1 MLDDNNL
8 RMKKIFFSAC
18 LLSLFMA
25 HAHAQETYENTKLI
39 DNDLNGTA
47 RYVGMGGAMEALGA
61 DISVINSNPAGIGL
75 FRRSSGS
82 VSFGLVSQDGAS
94 SFKYGN
100 KTNAS
105 FDQAGFVYSL
115 RDGRRTFINFGFN
128 YHKSKNFDYILNA
141 ASGLNGASQ
150 HKLSYMKAL
159 ANENNLDKTSS
170 GWRGKFAY
178 TSQLDNLYYNT
189 LMMTSSDGFF
199 YNDAS
204 RYEFGRAETGYIGEY
219 NFNSSANVND
229 RVYLGITIGIHDV
242 HYTGHSLY
250 SEALVNLNNQTAGD
264 ITVNDERRI
273 TGTGYNASFGII
285 FRPVDAS
292 PFRIGLSVTTPT
304 WYDLKTSNYTYLIN
318 NTKADG
324 GGKLQ
329 GDYPNYTT
337 GESYEFKLFTPWK
350 FGVSLGHT
358 VGNYLALGAS
368 YEYADYSRLDTRVN
382 DGYDVDY
389 WGDVYEHSS
398 SDEPMNRH
406 TRETLKA
413 VSTLKIGA
421 EAKVMPNLAVR
432 AGYNYVSPMFKKEGY
447 KDGNIDSYGSNYSS
461 ATDYTN
467 WETTNRYTV
476 GVGYTL
482 GKMSFDLAYQYAQT
496 NGKFHPFADSYLDY
510 TYPGQDSNGNDVTMT
525 ESLDNYAN
533 AVKVSNKRNQLLL
546 TLTYRF

>member
-1 MLDDNNL
+1 
-8 RMKKIFFSAC
+8 MKKIFFSAC

-170 GWRGKFAY
+170 GWRGKFSY

-219 NFNSSANVND
+219 NFNTSVNVND

-250 SEALVNLNNQTAGD
+250 NEALVNLNNQTVGD

-467 WETTNRYTV
+467 WEATNRYTV

>member
-1 MLDDNNL
+1 
-8 RMKKIFFSAC
+8 MKKIFLSAC
-18 LLSLFMA
+18 LLSIFMA

-39 DNDLNGTA
+39 DNDLIGTA

-204 RYEFGRAETGYIGEY
+204 GYEFGRAETGYIGEY
-219 NFNSSANVND
+219 DFNTSVNVND

-250 SEALVNLNNQTAGD
+250 NEALVNLNNQTAGD

-285 FRPVDAS
+285 LRPVDAS
-292 PFRIGLSVTTPT
+292 PFRIGLSVSTPT

-467 WETTNRYTV
+467 WEATNRYTV

>member
-1 MLDDNNL
+1 
-8 RMKKIFFSAC
+8 MKKIFFSAC

-219 NFNSSANVND
+219 DFNTSVNVND

-421 EAKVMPNLAVR
+421 EAKMMPNLAVR

-467 WETTNRYTV
+467 WEATNRYTV

>member
-1 MLDDNNL
+1 
-8 RMKKIFFSAC
+8 MKKIFFSAC

-105 FDQAGFVYSL
+105 FDQAGFVYSM

-170 GWRGKFAY
+170 GWRGKFSY

-219 NFNSSANVND
+219 DFNTSVNVND
-229 RVYLGITIGIHDV
+229 RVYLGVTVGIHDV

-467 WETTNRYTV
+467 WEATNRYTV

-496 NGKFHPFADSYLDY
+496 NGKFHPFADSFLDY
-510 TYPGQDSNGNDVTMT
+510 TYPGQDNNGNDVTMT

>member
-1 MLDDNNL
+1 
-8 RMKKIFFSAC
+8 MKKIFLSAC

-467 WETTNRYTV
+467 WEATNRYTV

>member
-1 MLDDNNL
+1 
-8 RMKKIFFSAC
+8 MKKIFFSAC

-170 GWRGKFAY
+170 GWRGKFSY

-219 NFNSSANVND
+219 DFNTSVNVND

-250 SEALVNLNNQTAGD
+250 DEALVNLNNQTAGD

-467 WETTNRYTV
+467 WEATNRYTV

>member
-1 MLDDNNL
+1 
-8 RMKKIFFSAC
+8 MKKIFLSAC

-204 RYEFGRAETGYIGEY
+204 GYEFGRAETGYIGEY
-219 NFNSSANVND
+219 DFNTSVNVND

-250 SEALVNLNNQTAGD
+250 NEALVNLNNQTAGD

-285 FRPVDAS
+285 LRPVDAS
-292 PFRIGLSVTTPT
+292 PFRIGLSVSTPT

-421 EAKVMPNLAVR
+421 EAKVMPNFAVR

-467 WETTNRYTV
+467 WEATNRYTV

>member
-1 MLDDNNL
+1 
-8 RMKKIFFSAC
+8 MKKIFFSAC
-18 LLSLFMA
+18 LLSLFMVY
-25 HAHAQETYENTKLI
+25 AHAQETYENTKLI

-105 FDQAGFVYSL
+105 FDQAGFVYSM

-219 NFNSSANVND
+219 NFNTSANVND
-229 RVYLGITIGIHDV
+229 RVYLGVTIGIHDV

-467 WETTNRYTV
+467 WEATNRYTV

>member
-1 MLDDNNL
+1 
-8 RMKKIFFSAC
+8 MKKIFLSAC

-100 KTNAS
+100 KTSAS

-204 RYEFGRAETGYIGEY
+204 GYEFGRAETGYIGEY
-219 NFNSSANVND
+219 DFNTSVNVND

-250 SEALVNLNNQTAGD
+250 NEALVNLNNQTAGD

-292 PFRIGLSVTTPT
+292 PFRIGLSVSTPT

-467 WETTNRYTV
+467 WEATNRYTV
-476 GVGYTL
+476 GIGYTL

>member
-1 MLDDNNL
+1 
-8 RMKKIFFSAC
+8 MKKIFFSAC

-170 GWRGKFAY
+170 GWRGKFSY

-219 NFNSSANVND
+219 DFNTSVNVND
-229 RVYLGITIGIHDV
+229 RVYLGVTVGIHDV

-432 AGYNYVSPMFKKEGY
+432 AGYNYVSPMFKKEGF

-467 WETTNRYTV
+467 WEATNRYTV

>member
-1 MLDDNNL
+1 
-8 RMKKIFFSAC
+8 MKKIYLSAC

-75 FRRSSGS
+75 FRRSSGN

-141 ASGLNGASQ
+141 ASALNGASQ

-219 NFNSSANVND
+219 DFNTSVNVND

-250 SEALVNLNNQTAGD
+250 NEALVNLNNQTAGD

-285 FRPVDAS
+285 LRPVDAS
-292 PFRIGLSVTTPT
+292 PFRIGLSVSTPT

-447 KDGNIDSYGSNYSS
+447 KDGNVDSYGSNYSS

-467 WETTNRYTV
+467 WEATNRYTV
-476 GVGYTL
+476 GIGYTL

>member
-1 MLDDNNL
+1 
-8 RMKKIFFSAC
+8 MKKIFLSAC

-105 FDQAGFVYSL
+105 FDQAGFVYSM

-219 NFNSSANVND
+219 DFNTSVNVND

-250 SEALVNLNNQTAGD
+250 NEALVNLNNQTVGD

-467 WETTNRYTV
+467 WEATNRYTV
-476 GVGYTL
+476 GVGYTI

>member
-1 MLDDNNL
+1 
-8 RMKKIFFSAC
+8 MKKIFLSAC

-115 RDGRRTFINFGFN
+115 RDGRRTFINLGFN

-204 RYEFGRAETGYIGEY
+204 GYEFGRAETGYIGEY
-219 NFNSSANVND
+219 DFNTSVNVND

-250 SEALVNLNNQTAGD
+250 NEALVNLNNQTAGN

-285 FRPVDAS
+285 LRPVDAS
-292 PFRIGLSVTTPT
+292 PFRIGLSVSTPT

-467 WETTNRYTV
+467 WEATNRYTV
-476 GVGYTL
+476 GIGYTL

>member
-1 MLDDNNL
+1 
-8 RMKKIFFSAC
+8 MKKIFFSAC

-105 FDQAGFVYSL
+105 FDQAGFVYSM

-219 NFNSSANVND
+219 DFNTSVNVND
-229 RVYLGITIGIHDV
+229 RVYLGVTVGIHDV

-292 PFRIGLSVTTPT
+292 LFRIGLSVTTPT

-413 VSTLKIGA
+413 VSTFKIGA

-432 AGYNYVSPMFKKEGY
+432 AGYNYVSPMFKKEGF

-467 WETTNRYTV
+467 WEATNRYTV

>member
-1 MLDDNNL
+1 
-8 RMKKIFFSAC
+8 MKKIFFSAC

-105 FDQAGFVYSL
+105 FDQAGFVYSM

-219 NFNSSANVND
+219 DFNTSANVND
-229 RVYLGITIGIHDV
+229 RVYLGVTIGIHDV

-250 SEALVNLNNQTAGD
+250 NEALVNLNNQTAGD

-304 WYDLKTSNYTYLIN
+304 LYDLKTSNYTYLIN

-413 VSTLKIGA
+413 VSILKIGA

-467 WETTNRYTV
+467 WEATNRYTV

-510 TYPGQDSNGNDVTMT
+510 TYPGQDSNGNDVAMT

>member
-1 MLDDNNL
+1 
-8 RMKKIFFSAC
+8 MKKIFLSAC
-18 LLSLFMA
+18 FLSLFMA

-204 RYEFGRAETGYIGEY
+204 GYEFGRAETGYIGEY
-219 NFNSSANVND
+219 DFNTSVNVND

-250 SEALVNLNNQTAGD
+250 NEALVNLNNQTAGD

-285 FRPVDAS
+285 LRPVDAS
-292 PFRIGLSVTTPT
+292 PFRIGLSVSTPT

-467 WETTNRYTV
+467 WEATNRYTV
-476 GVGYTL
+476 GIGYTL

>member
-1 MLDDNNL
+1 
-8 RMKKIFFSAC
+8 MKKIFLSAC

-105 FDQAGFVYSL
+105 FDQAGFVYSM

-170 GWRGKFAY
+170 GWRGKFSY

-219 NFNSSANVND
+219 NFNTSANVND

-413 VSTLKIGA
+413 VSTFKIGA

-467 WETTNRYTV
+467 WEATNRYTV

>member
-1 MLDDNNL
+1 
-8 RMKKIFFSAC
+8 MKKIFFSAC

-219 NFNSSANVND
+219 DFNTSANVND

-250 SEALVNLNNQTAGD
+250 NEALVNLNNQTAGD

-467 WETTNRYTV
+467 WEATNRYTV

-496 NGKFHPFADSYLDY
+496 NGKFHPFTDSYLDY

>member
-1 MLDDNNL
+1 
-8 RMKKIFFSAC
+8 MKKIFLCAC

-204 RYEFGRAETGYIGEY
+204 GYEFGRAETGYIGEY
-219 NFNSSANVND
+219 DFNTSVNVND

-250 SEALVNLNNQTAGD
+250 NEALVNLNNQTAGD

-292 PFRIGLSVTTPT
+292 PFRIGLSVSTPT

-467 WETTNRYTV
+467 WEATNRYTV
-476 GVGYTL
+476 GIGYTL

>member
-1 MLDDNNL
+1 
-8 RMKKIFFSAC
+8 MKKIFLSAC

-204 RYEFGRAETGYIGEY
+204 GYEFGRAETGYIGEY
-219 NFNSSANVND
+219 DFNTSVNVND

-250 SEALVNLNNQTAGD
+250 NEALVNLNNQTAGD

-285 FRPVDAS
+285 LRSVDAS
-292 PFRIGLSVTTPT
+292 PFRIGLSVSTPT

-467 WETTNRYTV
+467 WEATNRYTV
-476 GVGYTL
+476 GIGYTL

>member
-1 MLDDNNL
+1 
-8 RMKKIFFSAC
+8 MKKIFFSAC

-105 FDQAGFVYSL
+105 FDQAGFVYSM

-204 RYEFGRAETGYIGEY
+204 RYELGRAETGYIGEY
-219 NFNSSANVND
+219 DFNTSVNVND
-229 RVYLGITIGIHDV
+229 RVYLGVTIGIHDV

-250 SEALVNLNNQTAGD
+250 NEALVNLNNLTAGD

-292 PFRIGLSVTTPT
+292 PFRIGLSVSTPT
-304 WYDLKTSNYTYLIN
+304 LYDLKTSNYTYLIN

-467 WETTNRYTV
+467 WEATNRYTV

>member
-1 MLDDNNL
+1 
-8 RMKKIFFSAC
+8 MKKIFLSAC

-219 NFNSSANVND
+219 NFNTSANVND

-250 SEALVNLNNQTAGD
+250 NEALVNLNNQTAGD

-292 PFRIGLSVTTPT
+292 PFRIGLSVSTPT

-467 WETTNRYTV
+467 WEATNRYTV

>member
-1 MLDDNNL
+1 
-8 RMKKIFFSAC
+8 MKKIFFSAC
-18 LLSLFMA
+18 LLSLFMV

-170 GWRGKFAY
+170 GWRGKFSY

-219 NFNSSANVND
+219 DFNTSVNVND

-250 SEALVNLNNQTAGD
+250 NEALVNLNNQTAGD

-421 EAKVMPNLAVR
+421 EAKMMPNIAVR

-467 WETTNRYTV
+467 WEATNRYTV

>member
-1 MLDDNNL
+1 MNTKNL
-8 RMKKIFFSAC
+8 FFA
-18 LLSLFMA
+18 LLASMTALTA
-25 HAHAQETYENTKLI
+25 TAQETYQDTKLI
-39 DNDLNGTA
+39 GNDLNGTA

-105 FDQAGFVYSL
+105 FDQAGFVYSM

-219 NFNSSANVND
+219 NFNTSVNVND

-250 SEALVNLNNQTAGD
+250 NEALVNLNNQTVGD

-467 WETTNRYTV
+467 WEATNRYTV

>member
-1 MLDDNNL
+1 
-8 RMKKIFFSAC
+8 MKKIFLSAC

-105 FDQAGFVYSL
+105 FDQAGFVYSM

-170 GWRGKFAY
+170 GWRGKFSY

-219 NFNSSANVND
+219 DFNTSVNVND

-250 SEALVNLNNQTAGD
+250 NEALVNLNNQTVGD

-304 WYDLKTSNYTYLIN
+304 LYDLKTSNYTYLIN

-329 GDYPNYTT
+329 GDYHNYTT

-467 WETTNRYTV
+467 WEATNRYTV

>member
-1 MLDDNNL
+1 
-8 RMKKIFFSAC
+8 MKKIFFSAC

-105 FDQAGFVYSL
+105 FDQAGFVYSM

-204 RYEFGRAETGYIGEY
+204 RCEFGRAETGYIGEY
-219 NFNSSANVND
+219 DFNTSVNVND

-250 SEALVNLNNQTAGD
+250 NEALVNLNNQTVGD

-329 GDYPNYTT
+329 GDYPKYTT

-467 WETTNRYTV
+467 WEATNRYTV

>member
-1 MLDDNNL
+1 
-8 RMKKIFFSAC
+8 MKKIFFSAC

-170 GWRGKFAY
+170 GWRGKFSY

-219 NFNSSANVND
+219 DFNTSVNVND

-242 HYTGHSLY
+242 HYTGRSLY

-467 WETTNRYTV
+467 WEATNRYTV

>member
-1 MLDDNNL
+1 
-8 RMKKIFFSAC
+8 MKKIFFSAC

-105 FDQAGFVYSL
+105 FDQAGFVYSM

-219 NFNSSANVND
+219 DFNTSVNVND

-250 SEALVNLNNQTAGD
+250 NEALVNLNNQTAGD

-467 WETTNRYTV
+467 WEATNRYTV

>member
-1 MLDDNNL
+1 
-8 RMKKIFFSAC
+8 MKKIFLSAC

-105 FDQAGFVYSL
+105 FDQAGFVYSM

-170 GWRGKFAY
+170 GWRGKFSY

-219 NFNSSANVND
+219 NFNTSVNVND

-250 SEALVNLNNQTAGD
+250 NEALVNLNNQTAGD

-467 WETTNRYTV
+467 WEATNRYTV

-496 NGKFHPFADSYLDY
+496 NGNFHPFADSYLDY

>member
-1 MLDDNNL
+1 
-8 RMKKIFFSAC
+8 MKKIFLSAC

-204 RYEFGRAETGYIGEY
+204 GYEFGRAETGYIGEY
-219 NFNSSANVND
+219 DFNTSVNVND

-250 SEALVNLNNQTAGD
+250 NEALVNLNNQTAGD

-273 TGTGYNASFGII
+273 TGTGYNASFGMI

-292 PFRIGLSVTTPT
+292 PFRIGLSVSTPT

-467 WETTNRYTV
+467 WEATNRYTV
-476 GVGYTL
+476 GIGYTL

>member
-1 MLDDNNL
+1 
-8 RMKKIFFSAC
+8 MKKIFFSAC

-170 GWRGKFAY
+170 GWRGKFSY

-324 GGKLQ
+324 GGKLK

-368 YEYADYSRLDTRVN
+368 YEYADCSRLDTRVN

-467 WETTNRYTV
+467 WEATNRYTV

>member
-1 MLDDNNL
+1 
-8 RMKKIFFSAC
+8 MKKIFFSAC

-105 FDQAGFVYSL
+105 FDQAGFVYSM

-219 NFNSSANVND
+219 DFNTSVNVND

-467 WETTNRYTV
+467 WEATNRYTV

>member
-1 MLDDNNL
+1 
-8 RMKKIFFSAC
+8 MKKIFLSAC

-150 HKLSYMKAL
+150 HKLSYMKAI

-219 NFNSSANVND
+219 DFNTSVNVND

-250 SEALVNLNNQTAGD
+250 NEALVNLNNQTAGD

-292 PFRIGLSVTTPT
+292 PFRIGLSVSTPT

-467 WETTNRYTV
+467 WEATNRYTV

>member
-1 MLDDNNL
+1 
-8 RMKKIFFSAC
+8 MKKIFLSAC
-18 LLSLFMA
+18 FLSLFMA

-47 RYVGMGGAMEALGA
+47 RYVGLGGAMEALGA

-204 RYEFGRAETGYIGEY
+204 GYEFGRAETGYIGEY
-219 NFNSSANVND
+219 DFNTSVNVND

-250 SEALVNLNNQTAGD
+250 NEALVNLNNQTAGD

-292 PFRIGLSVTTPT
+292 PFRIGLSVSTPT

-467 WETTNRYTV
+467 WEATNRYTV

>member
-1 MLDDNNL
+1 
-8 RMKKIFFSAC
+8 MKKIFLSAC

-61 DISVINSNPAGIGL
+61 DISVININPAGIGL

-204 RYEFGRAETGYIGEY
+204 GYEFGRAETGYIGEY
-219 NFNSSANVND
+219 DFNTSVNVND

-250 SEALVNLNNQTAGD
+250 NEALVNLNNQTAGD

-285 FRPVDAS
+285 LRPVDAS
-292 PFRIGLSVTTPT
+292 PFRIGLSVSTPT

-467 WETTNRYTV
+467 WEATNRYTV

>member
-1 MLDDNNL
+1 
-8 RMKKIFFSAC
+8 MKKIFFSAC

-170 GWRGKFAY
+170 GWRGKFSY

-219 NFNSSANVND
+219 DFNTSVNVND
-229 RVYLGITIGIHDV
+229 RVYLGVTIGIHDV

-250 SEALVNLNNQTAGD
+250 NEALVNLNNQTAGD

-467 WETTNRYTV
+467 WEPTNRYTV

>member
-1 MLDDNNL
+1 
-8 RMKKIFFSAC
+8 MKKIFLSAC

-75 FRRSSGS
+75 FRRSTGS

-105 FDQAGFVYSL
+105 FDQAGFVYSM
-115 RDGRRTFINFGFN
+115 RDGRRTFINLGFN

-204 RYEFGRAETGYIGEY
+204 RYAFGRAETGYIGEY
-219 NFNSSANVND
+219 DFNSSVNVND
-229 RVYLGITIGIHDV
+229 RVYLGVTVGIHDV

-250 SEALVNLNNQTAGD
+250 NEALVNLNNQTAGD

-304 WYDLKTSNYTYLIN
+304 LYDLKTSNYTYLIN

-413 VSTLKIGA
+413 VSTFKIGA

-467 WETTNRYTV
+467 WEATNRYTV

-525 ESLDNYAN
+525 ESLDNYAD

>member
-1 MLDDNNL
+1 
-8 RMKKIFFSAC
+8 MKKIFLSAC

-75 FRRSSGS
+75 FRRSTGS

-105 FDQAGFVYSL
+105 FDQAGFVYSM
-115 RDGRRTFINFGFN
+115 RDGRRTFINLGFN

-204 RYEFGRAETGYIGEY
+204 RYAFGRAETGYIGEY
-219 NFNSSANVND
+219 DFNSSVNVND
-229 RVYLGITIGIHDV
+229 RVYLGVTVGIHDV

-250 SEALVNLNNQTAGD
+250 NEALVNLNNQTAGD

-413 VSTLKIGA
+413 VSTFKIGA

-467 WETTNRYTV
+467 WEATNRYTV

-525 ESLDNYAN
+525 ESLDNYAD

>member
-1 MLDDNNL
+1 
-8 RMKKIFFSAC
+8 MKKIFLSAC

-128 YHKSKNFDYILNA
+128 YHKSKNFDYILNV

-204 RYEFGRAETGYIGEY
+204 GYEFGRAETGYIGEY
-219 NFNSSANVND
+219 DFNTSVNVND

-250 SEALVNLNNQTAGD
+250 NEALVNLNNQTAGD

-285 FRPVDAS
+285 LRPVDAS
-292 PFRIGLSVTTPT
+292 PFRIGLSVSTPT

-467 WETTNRYTV
+467 WEATNRYTV